1 MTGEAAAATMADPV
15 PAATASHRWRDRA
28 RRLAIPADQPV
39 WARPL
44 VFMLAGVAAFL
55 YAWRSSG
62 YLEVYYAAAVRSM
75 SMSWHNFLFSAF
87 DPAGTVTTDKLPGAF
102 WVQALSVRLFG
113 LHDWAI
119 VLPQIVEGALTVLVL
134 YRAVRRLA
142 GPVAGLVA
150 SLVLVVS
157 PANVALNRGNV
168 SDTLMVL
175 LVVLAADAIV
185 GAVLTGRW
193 RNLLLGAL
201 WIGLAFQTKMLE
213 AWLILP
219 ALGLAYLVA
228 GAPRLL
234 RRVLGV
240 ALLGALAVLAVAQL
254 DVLRDARSRRPAGP
268 SSTGATTTR
277 CSSRCSTT
285 TGSDGSISPPRTPCS
300 SARSA
305 SVDCHRRRRA
315 GTGCCTGPSG
325 PTPDG
330 CCRPRRRCWSVA
342 CSRGAGRRGATHC
355 GPA

>member
-1 MTGEAAAATMADPV
+1 MTAESTATLAAPL
-15 PAATASHRWRDRA
+15 PAATAAHRWRERA
-28 RRLAIPADQPV
+28 RRMVVPADQPV
-39 WARPL
+39 WARPIAL
-44 VFMLAGVAAFL
+44 LLAGVAAFL

-62 YLEVYYAAAVRSM
+62 YLEMYYAAAVRSM
-75 SMSWHNFLFSAF
+75 SMSWHNFVFSAF

-134 YRAVRRLA
+134 YRTVRRLA
-142 GPVAGLVA
+142 GPVAGHLA
-150 SLVLVVS
+150 ALVLVVA
-157 PANVALNRGNV
+157 PANVALDRGNV
-168 SDTLMVL
+168 SDTLMIL
-175 LVVLAADAIV
+175 FVVLAADAIV

-219 ALGLAYLVA
+219 ALGARLPRRRRPEAPPP
-228 GAPRLL
+228 GARRRPARRPR
-234 RRVLGV
+234 GP
-240 ALLGALAVLAVAQL
+240 GVAQL
-254 DVLRDARSRRPAGP
+254 DVLRERAADRRAGP

-277 CSSRCSTT
+277 SSSRCSTT
-285 TGSDGSISPPRTPCS
+285 TGSGASISPPRTPCS

-315 GTGCCTGPSG
+315 GTGCCTAPSG

-330 CCRPRRRCWSVA
+330 CCRPRRSCWSGA
-342 CSRGAGRRGATHC
+342 CSPVAGRRAATRC